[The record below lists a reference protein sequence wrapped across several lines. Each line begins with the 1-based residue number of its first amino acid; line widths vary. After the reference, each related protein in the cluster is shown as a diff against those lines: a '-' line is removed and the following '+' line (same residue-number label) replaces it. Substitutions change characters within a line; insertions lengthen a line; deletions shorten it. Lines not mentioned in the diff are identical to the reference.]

1 MAFQRSFTGTKWEKE
16 TGYCRAVR
24 AGGHIYVTGCAPVEE
39 RGGTHAP
46 GDAYAQ
52 AKRCF
57 EIIRAA
63 LQELGADL
71 SHVVRTRMF
80 VTDIDREGH

>member
-1 MAFQRSFTGTKWEKE
+1 MAFQRTFTGTKWEKE

-63 LQELGADL
+63 LQDL
-71 SHVVRTRMF
+71 VPTYRTSF
-80 VTDIDREGH
+80 AHECSSPI